1 MYAQLVETGVKRI
14 KDLSEMSEQE
24 RAFQE
29 KSIQKSRSKPRT
41 GCQMPTGKP

>member
-14 KDLSEMSEQE
+14 KDLSEMTDQE

-29 KSIQKSRSKPRT
+29 KSIQKSRSKPKT
-41 GCQMPTGKP
+41 GCQMPTARP